1 MEPAINPYLALESIE
16 GLRLNPLT
24 DEDIPEKS
32 IAENNLREA
41 VEEGVVKTMAKMGI
55 STLQGYMG
63 AQIFEALGL
72 SQSFIDKYFT
82 WTTSRIGGIGLT
94 EIKQDLLANH
104 FRAYAP
110 DNIPSNLKIDLGGY
124 ISGVRLA
131 KDMWNPD
138 TIALLQDAV
147 KRNDISTFKMFEE
160 SSDNEWKNILLLE
173 I

>member
-1 MEPAINPYLALESIE
+1 MFNINDKGSLGKRIEEICQEADKAISEGYTIIVLSDRGVDKNHSYIPSLLSVGAVHHYLIRKRIRSQADIIVESGEPREVHHFATLYGYGASAINPYLALESIE

-82 WTTSRIGGIGLT
+82 WTT
-94 EIKQDLLANH
+94 
-104 FRAYAP
+104 
-110 DNIPSNLKIDLGGY
+110 
-124 ISGVRLA
+124 
-131 KDMWNPD
+131 
-138 TIALLQDAV
+138 
-147 KRNDISTFKMFEE
+147 
-160 SSDNEWKNILLLE
+160 
-173 I
+173 